1 MSDRVTYGIPA
12 DAGFTFQDL
21 ASVIAA
27 AEPDASHDSLRRG
40 LTARWPILPWRIAA
54 PEDEFTMNGG
64 IVDQS
69 LAWVADNAA
78 SWLRQR
84 IAEANGDYLAV
95 WRRYKVDPSLLP
107 TGFRGSTVWVF
118 APLGVGVAD
127 YVQLAVDRLQ
137 EVVLGPLV
145 DGADWRRPYDAD
157 ELCAWP
163 GSRRHHQ
170 D

>member
-64 IVDQS
+64 IVDPR
-69 LAWVADNAA
+69 LARVADNAA
-78 SWLRQR
+78 AWLRQR
-84 IAEANGDYLAV
+84 IAEADDDYRAV
-95 WRRYKVDPSLLP
+95 WRRYKGDPSLLR
-107 TGFRGSTVWVF
+107 TAFRGSTVWVF
-118 APLGVGVAD
+118 APLGA
-127 YVQLAVDRLQ
+127 
-137 EVVLGPLV
+137 
-145 DGADWRRPYDAD
+145 GAAN
-157 ELCAWP
+157 
-163 GSRRHHQ
+163 
-170 D
+170 